1 MASTIID
8 VTNINEK
15 VYNYIKQNI
24 IDFTF
29 PAGHKLDIKNLSKTL
44 GTSQTPIK
52 DALARLSGEGL
63 VEITSRIGSFVTN
76 ITEAD
81 IHEIL
86 QSRIILES
94 AVIEEIAEK
103 ISDKQLEIIEKL
115 YKKSMSFAV
124 NQDDFESYKKFM
136 KYDSQF
142 HLSFFQIFG
151 NSRLLNFYN
160 NLNAHMQVVRFR
172 LLNRNMGKLP
182 NTDEEHK
189 NILDALFQHNAE
201 NAKKAVIIH
210 IQKLDRL
217 CSYFATQD
225 KDTVI

>member
-63 VEITSRIGSFVTN
+63 VEITSRIGSYVKN

-103 ISDKQLEIIEKL
+103 LSDKQLDIIEKN
-115 YKKSMSFAV
+115 YKESISFAV
-124 NQDDFESYKKFM
+124 NQDDFESYKEFM
-136 KYDSQF
+136 KCDSQF

-182 NTDEEHK
+182 NTDEDHK
-189 NILDALFQHNAE
+189 NILDALSQRNAKR
-201 NAKKAVIIH
+201 AKKAIIIH
-210 IQKLDRL
+210 IQNLVKD
-217 CSYFATQD
+217 CSCFATQD